1 MSEYTH
7 IPVLAEET
15 VNLLITEK
23 QGTYVDATLGMG
35 GHTARLLN
43 TPKPAACAR
52 SRSSPLSATALK

>member
-15 VNLLITEK
+15 VDLLITGK
-23 QGTYVDATLGMG
+23 KGTYVDATLGMG

-43 TPKPAACAR
+43 TLPPEG
-52 SRSSPLSATALK
+52 LSLIHI

>member
-35 GHTARLLN
+35 GHTARR
-43 TPKPAACAR
+43 PR
-52 SRSSPLSATALK
+52 